1 LEKLDIELL
10 KKIYL
15 LEKKPIWKID
25 VNEYKAFCLKF
36 GEYNICDYALR
47 RKNLAGLVTPEQIK
61 EYFDLFKDG
70 DAFDY
75 HFFKKEYN
83 EFIALITSGLVEFY
97 YGDNYKT

>member
-75 HFFKKEYN
+75 HFFEKEYD

-97 YGDNYKT
+97 YGDKYKT